1 MRCFFALNGGSFF
14 FLVETLYRER
24 NEQKLHQ
31 RTYEN
36 MRRIRQ
42 LRTCFSMANCM
53 PKRDRRYR
61 RESIDDVP
69 ELEHDYVHQNRRLE
83 APAKENIS
91 GNSTPKKNGAAS
103 RPIDS
108 GVDSGLYTSDTDSN
122 SRSLSS
128 HNSTDRQIQG
138 LTGADSQA
146 AGSNFDFA
154 LYSNSQLYDSSSYS
168 TRNLTMAGSM
178 TTMSRTSWQ
187 SEADKAKRDSV
198 NSHDSGYQDKNRRSS
213 LTESTNESLIPEF
226 LALYSH
232 VLHPR
237 RNHSFFTESRQ
248 MKIAD
253 YEAYHMFPF
262 KRNQKAVNR
271 PTTFGIE
278 IFHNSSPTAIRH
290 LLDGVHTT
298 TARVITKLNKVRLS
312 ELEID
317 SLERL
322 QILGRG
328 GYAHVELVRN
338 NNNYYALKCINKHR
352 VVQAGQRRHV
362 KAEREILLS
371 IDSPFILKL
380 FKTFKDN
387 KFVYLLTEALIGG
400 ELFTLMKRCGPLE
413 EPKSVFAVSCILEAL
428 DYLHSSLIVHRD
440 VKPENML
447 IDERG
452 YVKLADF
459 GFAKRMSSKNAITRT
474 FCGTPGYMAPE
485 VINKRPHSFGSD
497 FWSIGVFLFELLSCK
512 SPFRRNTDEAT
523 YEMTNRGI
531 RAVEFPSQISPN
543 AAELIRLLCHPDP
556 ERRLGAREGIEEVR
570 EVDLLRD
577 FDFCKLRY
585 GLMESPIKPNI
596 TGPSDT
602 SQFDDFSAD
611 SSGPPDETSGWDNDF

>member
-1 MRCFFALNGGSFF
+1 
-14 FLVETLYRER
+14 
-24 NEQKLHQ
+24 
-31 RTYEN
+31 

-42 LRTCFSMANCM
+42 LRTCFSMTNCM

-69 ELEHDYVHQNRRLE
+69 ELEHDYVHENRRLE
-83 APAKENIS
+83 APAKENLS
-91 GNSTPKKNGAAS
+91 GNSTPKKNGS

-122 SRSLSS
+122 SRSLTS
-128 HNSTDRQIQG
+128 HNSTDRQVQG
-138 LTGADSQA
+138 ITNAESAGE
-146 AGSNFDFA
+146 GSNFDFA
-154 LYSNSQLYDSSSYS
+154 VYSNSQLYDSTSYS
-168 TRNLTMAGSM
+168 TRNLTTAGSM

-187 SEADKAKRDSV
+187 SDQADKAKRDSV
-198 NSHDSGYQDKNRRSS
+198 NSHDSGYQDKNRRTSLSESS
-213 LTESTNESLIPEF
+213 NGLIPEY

-237 RNHSFFTESRQ
+237 RNHSFFAETRQ
-248 MKIAD
+248 IQIAD
-253 YEAYHMFPF
+253 HEAYHMFPF
-262 KRNQKAVNR
+262 NTSQKVVNK
-271 PTTFGIE
+271 PATFGIE
-278 IFHNSSPTAIRH
+278 IFHNSSPHSIRY

-298 TARVITKLNKVRLS
+298 TARIITKINKVRLS

-322 QILGRG
+322 QLLGRG
-328 GYAHVELVRN
+328 GYAHVELVKN

-387 KFVYLLTEALIGG
+387 KYVYLLTEALIGG

-413 EPKSVFAVSCILEAL
+413 EEKSVFAVSCILEAL
-428 DYLHSSLIVHRD
+428 DYLHTSLIVHRD

-570 EVDLLRD
+570 EVDLLRN
-577 FDFCKLRY
+577 FDFCKLRH
-585 GLMESPIKPNI
+585 GLIDSPIKPNI
-596 TGPSDT
+596 SGPSDT
-602 SQFDDFSAD
+602 SQFDDFAAD
-611 SSGPPDETSGWDNDF
+611 NSGPPDETSGWDNDF